1 MSSSVGER
9 DVFKSS
15 NNKTITD
22 NGDTNWDINDP
33 DIPARID
40 QYVSIKMV
48 INIEGVE
55 MVINIE
61 RDYGASIKRVLSV
74 IVWREERQIEMIL
87 GPHKMLN

>member
-1 MSSSVGER
+1 MGEG
-9 DVFKSS
+9 DVFKSTNS
-15 NNKTITD
+15 KTTTD
-22 NGDTNWDINDP
+22 SGDTNWDINDP

-48 INIEGVE
+48 INIE
-55 MVINIE
+55 
-61 RDYGASIKRVLSV
+61 RDYGASINRVLSV

>member
-1 MSSSVGER
+1 MSSSVGES

-15 NNKTITD
+15 INKTITD

-55 MVINIE
+55 MVINIKKGL
-61 RDYGASIKRVLSV
+61 RG
-74 IVWREERQIEMIL
+74 Q
-87 GPHKMLN
+87 H

>member
-1 MSSSVGER
+1 MSLKVSSSVGES

-15 NNKTITD
+15 NSKTTTD

-48 INIEGVE
+48 INIE
-55 MVINIE
+55 
-61 RDYGASIKRVLSV
+61 RDYGASINRVLSV
-74 IVWREERQIEMIL
+74 IV
-87 GPHKMLN
+87 

>member
-1 MSSSVGER
+1 MSLKVSSSVGES

-15 NNKTITD
+15 NSKTTTD

-48 INIEGVE
+48 INMEV
-55 MVINIE
+55 
-61 RDYGASIKRVLSV
+61 
-74 IVWREERQIEMIL
+74 
-87 GPHKMLN
+87 

>member
-1 MSSSVGER
+1 MSSSVGES

-15 NNKTITD
+15 NTKTITD

-74 IVWREERQIEMIL
+74 IV
-87 GPHKMLN
+87 